1 MGRYDSSVRCAQ
13 IRELI
18 EEKQYL
24 EAMEEIEELRFE
36 EVPTITDLYLFAN
49 LFLKAEKMDIAK
61 ELYYTVYHRTSS
73 RPALYRLLMLTIR
86 MGDLE
91 EAKELYQAYEIV
103 SGMTLDTYELKYR
116 LAKAEGA
123 SYENLIEILEELKK
137 NEYTE
142 EWGYQLARLYEVQGR
157 REDCIAEC
165 EDLMLWFGSGKI
177 VDKARELRERCLNP
191 LWQKPNWGEIPEPE
205 EPEDE
210 EEVKVAYAP
219 AQVMDI
225 VAGEEPQQ
233 EPEIQ
238 PAVLGEYDMAGEEVQ
253 ESEPVEET
261 KPEEMAEEPVEEE
274 LVEEPVE
281 EIVSEEVEEAVQES
295 EPEELAEEPVE
306 EEPAEETI
314 SEETEEE
321 SETEEAAEELAGEP
335 VEEESAEETEIEEA
349 AEETVSEGTEGES
362 AKTEGESDNE
372 ESEQDE
378 EEDEETEHPKKKGFF
393 NRLIDYF
400 KVDLDTFDDED
411 DFPEELDTD
420 KQESTEELD
429 AKAIVAREAQEIM
442 ETAAAEEE
450 AGDDEAEEE
459 KDESKQEPAVRKQT
473 TTQLE
478 SLEDQLEEMKEKR
491 KVINLED
498 TMNLDKIRIKS
509 HPLSGRPMEVEV
521 CEDVSVNAITYCTL
535 KAAIKKMPQEERT
548 IHFALAGA
556 APGISLAVAK
566 KLFKELKKN
575 QYFEAKNIGKIQ
587 AEKLD
592 EVDLEEWIE
601 KFIGGCMYIENAPAL
616 SEESVEKIREVMEK
630 YGKQIV
636 IVLEGDYEKL
646 DDFLGHHRNLE
657 KQICYKIRL

>member
-123 SYENLIEILEELKK
+123 SYETLIEILEELKK

-142 EWGYQLARLYEVQGR
+142 EWGYQLARLYELQGR

-177 VDKARELRERCLNP
+177 VEKAKELRENCLNP
-191 LWQKPNWGEIPEPE
+191 LWQKPNWEEIPEPE

-210 EEVKVAYAP
+210 EEGKVAYAP

-225 VAGEEPQQ
+225 ASNEEPQS
-233 EPEIQ
+233 EPEVQ
-238 PAVLGEYDMAGEEVQ
+238 PAVLGDYGMTREPAEESVAEEV
-253 ESEPVEET
+253 EEVEEEPDTETEVEEATEKPVEE
-261 KPEEMAEEPVEEE
+261 PEAEE

-281 EIVSEEVEEAVQES
+281 ETVTEEVE
-295 EPEELAEEPVE
+295 EEPVE
-306 EEPAEETI
+306 ETVAEEATEKPVEEPEVEETI
-314 SEETEEE
+314 SEENEDD
-321 SETEEAAEELAGEP
+321 SE
-335 VEEESAEETEIEEA
+335 
-349 AEETVSEGTEGES
+349 
-362 AKTEGESDNE
+362 KTEGESDKE
-372 ESEQDE
+372 EAE
-378 EEDEETEHPKKKGFF
+378 EADHPKKKGFL
-393 NRLIDYF
+393 NRLINYF

-420 KQESTEELD
+420 KQETTEELD
-429 AKAIVAREAQEIM
+429 AKAIVAKEAQEIM
-442 ETAAAEEE
+442 ETATAREE
-450 AGDDEAEEE
+450 AEDDEMEE
-459 KDESKQEPAVRKQT
+459 KDEPKLETAVKKQT

-509 HPLSGRPMEVEV
+509 HPLSGRPMEVEA
-521 CEDVSVNAITYCTL
+521 CEDVSVNGITYCTL
-535 KAAIKKMPQEERT
+535 KTAIKKMPQEERT
-548 IHFALAGA
+548 IHFALTGA

-616 SEESVEKIREVMEK
+616 SEESVEKIREMIAK

-636 IVLEGDYEKL
+636 IVLEGDYEKM

>member
-123 SYENLIEILEELKK
+123 SYETLIEILEELKK

-142 EWGYQLARLYEVQGR
+142 EWGYQLARLYELQGR

-165 EDLMLWFGSGKI
+165 EDLMLWFGSGNI
-177 VDKARELRERCLNP
+177 VEKAKELRENCLNP
-191 LWQKPNWGEIPEPE
+191 LWQKPNWEEIPEPE

-225 VAGEEPQQ
+225 ASNEEPQS
-233 EPEIQ
+233 EPEVQ
-238 PAVLGEYDMAGEEVQ
+238 PAVLGDYGMTR
-253 ESEPVEET
+253 EP
-261 KPEEMAEEPVEEE
+261 AEEPVAEEVEEVEEEPDTETEVEEATEKPVEEPEAEE

-281 EIVSEEVEEAVQES
+281 ETVTEEVEEEQV
-295 EPEELAEEPVE
+295 EETVAEEATEKPVE
-306 EEPAEETI
+306 EPEVEETI
-314 SEETEEE
+314 SEENEDD
-321 SETEEAAEELAGEP
+321 SE
-335 VEEESAEETEIEEA
+335 
-349 AEETVSEGTEGES
+349 
-362 AKTEGESDNE
+362 KTEGESDKE
-372 ESEQDE
+372 EAE
-378 EEDEETEHPKKKGFF
+378 EADHPKKKGFL
-393 NRLIDYF
+393 NRLINYF

-420 KQESTEELD
+420 KQETTEELD
-429 AKAIVAREAQEIM
+429 AKAIVAKEAQEIM
-442 ETAAAEEE
+442 ETATAREE
-450 AGDDEAEEE
+450 AEDDEMEE
-459 KDESKQEPAVRKQT
+459 KDEPKLETAVKKQT
-473 TTQLE
+473 ITQLE
-478 SLEDQLEEMKEKR
+478 SLEGQLEEMKEKR

-509 HPLSGRPMEVEV
+509 HPLSGRPMEVEA
-521 CEDVSVNAITYCTL
+521 CEDVSVNGITYCTL
-535 KAAIKKMPQEERT
+535 KTAIKKMPQEERT
-548 IHFALAGA
+548 IHFALTGA

-616 SEESVEKIREVMEK
+616 SEESVEKIREMIAK

-636 IVLEGDYEKL
+636 IVLEGDYEKM

>member
-123 SYENLIEILEELKK
+123 SYETLIEILEELKK

-142 EWGYQLARLYEVQGR
+142 EWGYQLARLYELQGR

-177 VDKARELRERCLNP
+177 VEKAKELRENCLNP
-191 LWQKPNWGEIPEPE
+191 LWQKPNWEEIPEPE

-225 VAGEEPQQ
+225 VSNEEPQS
-233 EPEIQ
+233 EPEVQ
-238 PAVLGEYDMAGEEVQ
+238 PAVLGDYGMTR
-253 ESEPVEET
+253 EP
-261 KPEEMAEEPVEEE
+261 AEEPVA
-274 LVEEPVE
+274 
-281 EIVSEEVEEAVQES
+281 EEVEE
-295 EPEELAEEPVE
+295 VE
-306 EEPAEETI
+306 EEPDTETEVEEATEKPVEENEVEETI
-314 SEETEEE
+314 SEENEDD
-321 SETEEAAEELAGEP
+321 SE
-335 VEEESAEETEIEEA
+335 
-349 AEETVSEGTEGES
+349 
-362 AKTEGESDNE
+362 KTEGESDKE
-372 ESEQDE
+372 EAE
-378 EEDEETEHPKKKGFF
+378 EADHPKKKGFL
-393 NRLIDYF
+393 NRLINYF

-420 KQESTEELD
+420 KQETTEELD
-429 AKAIVAREAQEIM
+429 AKAIVAKEAQEIM
-442 ETAAAEEE
+442 ETATSREE
-450 AGDDEAEEE
+450 AEDDETEE
-459 KDESKQEPAVRKQT
+459 KDEPKLETAVKKQT

-509 HPLSGRPMEVEV
+509 HPLSGRPMEVEA
-521 CEDVSVNAITYCTL
+521 CEDVSVNGITYCTL
-535 KAAIKKMPQEERT
+535 KTAIKKMPQEERT
-548 IHFALAGA
+548 IHFALTGA

-616 SEESVEKIREVMEK
+616 SEESVEKIREMIAK

-636 IVLEGDYEKL
+636 IVLEGDYEKM

>member
-123 SYENLIEILEELKK
+123 SYETLIEILEELKK

-142 EWGYQLARLYEVQGR
+142 EWGYQLARLYELQGR

-177 VDKARELRERCLNP
+177 VEKAKELRENCLNP
-191 LWQKPNWGEIPEPE
+191 LWQKPNWEEIPEPE

-225 VAGEEPQQ
+225 VSNEEPQS
-233 EPEIQ
+233 EPEVQ
-238 PAVLGEYDMAGEEVQ
+238 PAVLGDYGMTR
-253 ESEPVEET
+253 EP
-261 KPEEMAEEPVEEE
+261 AEEPVAEEVEEVEEEPDTETEVEEATEKPVEEPGAEE

-281 EIVSEEVEEAVQES
+281 ETATEEVK
-295 EPEELAEEPVE
+295 EEPVE
-306 EEPAEETI
+306 ESEAEEATEKPVEENEVEETI
-314 SEETEEE
+314 SEENEDD
-321 SETEEAAEELAGEP
+321 SE
-335 VEEESAEETEIEEA
+335 
-349 AEETVSEGTEGES
+349 
-362 AKTEGESDNE
+362 KTEGESDKE
-372 ESEQDE
+372 EAE
-378 EEDEETEHPKKKGFF
+378 EADHPKKKGFL
-393 NRLIDYF
+393 NRLINYF

-420 KQESTEELD
+420 KQETTEELD
-429 AKAIVAREAQEIM
+429 AKAIVAKEAQEIM
-442 ETAAAEEE
+442 ETATSREE
-450 AGDDEAEEE
+450 AEDDETEE
-459 KDESKQEPAVRKQT
+459 KDEPKLETAVKKQT

-509 HPLSGRPMEVEV
+509 HPLSGRPMEVEA
-521 CEDVSVNAITYCTL
+521 CEDVSVNGITYCTL
-535 KAAIKKMPQEERT
+535 KTAIKKMPQEERT
-548 IHFALAGA
+548 IHFALTGA

-616 SEESVEKIREVMEK
+616 SEESVEKIREIMAK
-630 YGKQIV
+630 YGKRIV

-646 DDFLGHHRNLE
+646 DDFLGHHRNLA

>member
-123 SYENLIEILEELKK
+123 SYETLIEILEELKK

-142 EWGYQLARLYEVQGR
+142 EWGYQLARLYELQGR

-177 VDKARELRERCLNP
+177 VEKAKELRENCLNP
-191 LWQKPNWGEIPEPE
+191 LWQKPNWEEIPEPE

-225 VAGEEPQQ
+225 VSNEEPQS
-233 EPEIQ
+233 EPEVQ
-238 PAVLGEYDMAGEEVQ
+238 PAVLGDYGMTREPAEELVAEEV
-253 ESEPVEET
+253 EEVEEEPDTETEVEEATKKPVEE
-261 KPEEMAEEPVEEE
+261 PEAEE

-281 EIVSEEVEEAVQES
+281 ETVTEEVE
-295 EPEELAEEPVE
+295 EEPVE
-306 EEPAEETI
+306 ETVAEEATEKPVEEPEVEETI
-314 SEETEEE
+314 SEENEDDSEKNEEE
-321 SETEEAAEELAGEP
+321 SDKEEA
-335 VEEESAEETEIEEA
+335 EEA
-349 AEETVSEGTEGES
+349 
-362 AKTEGESDNE
+362 D
-372 ESEQDE
+372 
-378 EEDEETEHPKKKGFF
+378 HPKKKGFL
-393 NRLIDYF
+393 NRLINYF

-420 KQESTEELD
+420 KEETTEELD
-429 AKAIVAREAQEIM
+429 AKAIVAKEAQEIM
-442 ETAAAEEE
+442 ETATAREE
-450 AGDDEAEEE
+450 AEDDEMEE
-459 KDESKQEPAVRKQT
+459 KDEPKLETAVKKQT

-509 HPLSGRPMEVEV
+509 HPLSGRPMEVEA
-521 CEDVSVNAITYCTL
+521 CEDVSVNGITYCTL
-535 KAAIKKMPQEERT
+535 KTAIKKMPQEERT
-548 IHFALAGA
+548 IHFALTGA

-616 SEESVEKIREVMEK
+616 SEESVEKIREMIAK

-636 IVLEGDYEKL
+636 IVLEGDYEKM

>member
-73 RPALYRLLMLTIR
+73 RPALNRLLMLTIR

-123 SYENLIEILEELKK
+123 SYETLIEILEELKK

-142 EWGYQLARLYEVQGR
+142 EWGYQLARLYELQGR

-177 VDKARELRERCLNP
+177 VEKAKELRENCLNP
-191 LWQKPNWGEIPEPE
+191 LWQKPNWEEIPEPE

-225 VAGEEPQQ
+225 ASNEEPQS
-233 EPEIQ
+233 EPEVQ
-238 PAVLGEYDMAGEEVQ
+238 PAVLGDYGMTR
-253 ESEPVEET
+253 EP
-261 KPEEMAEEPVEEE
+261 AEEPVAEEVEEVEEEPDTETEVEEATEKPVEEPEAEE

-281 EIVSEEVEEAVQES
+281 ETVTEEVEEEQV
-295 EPEELAEEPVE
+295 EETVAEEATEKPVE
-306 EEPAEETI
+306 EPEVEETI
-314 SEETEEE
+314 SEENEDD
-321 SETEEAAEELAGEP
+321 SE
-335 VEEESAEETEIEEA
+335 
-349 AEETVSEGTEGES
+349 
-362 AKTEGESDNE
+362 KTEGESDKE
-372 ESEQDE
+372 EAE
-378 EEDEETEHPKKKGFF
+378 EADHPKKKGFL
-393 NRLIDYF
+393 NRLINYF

-420 KQESTEELD
+420 KQETTEELD
-429 AKAIVAREAQEIM
+429 AKAIVAKEAQEIM
-442 ETAAAEEE
+442 ETATAREE
-450 AGDDEAEEE
+450 AEDDEMEE
-459 KDESKQEPAVRKQT
+459 KDEPKLETAVKKQT
-473 TTQLE
+473 ITQLE
-478 SLEDQLEEMKEKR
+478 SLEGQLEEMKEKR

-509 HPLSGRPMEVEV
+509 HPLSGRPMEVEA
-521 CEDVSVNAITYCTL
+521 CEDVSVNGITYCTL
-535 KAAIKKMPQEERT
+535 KTAIKKMPQEERT
-548 IHFALAGA
+548 IHFALTGA

-616 SEESVEKIREVMEK
+616 SEESVEKIREMIAK

-636 IVLEGDYEKL
+636 IVLEGDYEKM

>member
-123 SYENLIEILEELKK
+123 SYETLIEILEELKK

-142 EWGYQLARLYEVQGR
+142 EWGYQLARLYELQGR

-177 VDKARELRERCLNP
+177 VEKAKELRENCLNP
-191 LWQKPNWGEIPEPE
+191 LWQKPNWEEIPEPE
-205 EPEDE
+205 EPEKVDMIPY
-210 EEVKVAYAP
+210 EVKVAYAP

-225 VAGEEPQQ
+225 ASNEEPQS
-233 EPEIQ
+233 EPEVQ
-238 PAVLGEYDMAGEEVQ
+238 PAVLGDYGMTR
-253 ESEPVEET
+253 EP
-261 KPEEMAEEPVEEE
+261 AEESVA
-274 LVEEPVE
+274 
-281 EIVSEEVEEAVQES
+281 EEVEE
-295 EPEELAEEPVE
+295 VE
-306 EEPAEETI
+306 EEPDTETEVEEATEKPVEEPEVEETI
-314 SEETEEE
+314 SEENEDD
-321 SETEEAAEELAGEP
+321 SE
-335 VEEESAEETEIEEA
+335 
-349 AEETVSEGTEGES
+349 
-362 AKTEGESDNE
+362 KTEGESDKE
-372 ESEQDE
+372 EAE
-378 EEDEETEHPKKKGFF
+378 EADHPKKKGFL
-393 NRLIDYF
+393 NRLINYF

-420 KQESTEELD
+420 KQETTEELD
-429 AKAIVAREAQEIM
+429 AKAIVAKEAQEIM
-442 ETAAAEEE
+442 ETATAREE
-450 AGDDEAEEE
+450 AEDDEMEE
-459 KDESKQEPAVRKQT
+459 KDEPKLETAVKKQT

-509 HPLSGRPMEVEV
+509 HPLSGRPMEVEA
-521 CEDVSVNAITYCTL
+521 CEDVSVNGITYCTL
-535 KAAIKKMPQEERT
+535 KTAIKKMPQEERT
-548 IHFALAGA
+548 IHFALTGA

-616 SEESVEKIREVMEK
+616 SEESVEKIREMIAK

-636 IVLEGDYEKL
+636 IVLEGDYEKM

>member
-123 SYENLIEILEELKK
+123 SYETLIEILEELKK

-142 EWGYQLARLYEVQGR
+142 EWGYQLARLYELQGR

-177 VDKARELRERCLNP
+177 VEKAKELRENCLNP
-191 LWQKPNWGEIPEPE
+191 LWQKPNWEEIPEPE

-225 VAGEEPQQ
+225 ASNEEPQS
-233 EPEIQ
+233 EPEVQ
-238 PAVLGEYDMAGEEVQ
+238 PAVLGDYGMTREPAEESVAEEV
-253 ESEPVEET
+253 EEVEEEPDTETEVEEATEKPVEE
-261 KPEEMAEEPVEEE
+261 PEAEE

-281 EIVSEEVEEAVQES
+281 ETVTEEVE
-295 EPEELAEEPVE
+295 EEPVE
-306 EEPAEETI
+306 ETVAEEATEKPVEEPEVEETI
-314 SEETEEE
+314 SEENEDD
-321 SETEEAAEELAGEP
+321 SE
-335 VEEESAEETEIEEA
+335 
-349 AEETVSEGTEGES
+349 
-362 AKTEGESDNE
+362 KTEGESDKE
-372 ESEQDE
+372 EAE
-378 EEDEETEHPKKKGFF
+378 EADHPKKKGFL
-393 NRLIDYF
+393 NRLINYF

-420 KQESTEELD
+420 KQETTEELD
-429 AKAIVAREAQEIM
+429 AKAIVAKEAQEIM
-442 ETAAAEEE
+442 ETATAREE
-450 AGDDEAEEE
+450 AEDDEMEE
-459 KDESKQEPAVRKQT
+459 KDEPKLETAVKKQT

-509 HPLSGRPMEVEV
+509 HPLSGRPMEVEA
-521 CEDVSVNAITYCTL
+521 CEDVSVNGIAYCTL
-535 KAAIKKMPQEERT
+535 KTAIKKMPQEERT
-548 IHFALAGA
+548 IHFALTGA

-616 SEESVEKIREVMEK
+616 SEESVEKIREMIAK

-636 IVLEGDYEKL
+636 IVLEGDYEKM

>member
-123 SYENLIEILEELKK
+123 SYETLIEILEELKK

-142 EWGYQLARLYEVQGR
+142 EWGYQLARLYELQGR

-177 VDKARELRERCLNP
+177 VEKAKELRENCLNP
-191 LWQKPNWGEIPEPE
+191 LWQKPNWEEIPEPE

-225 VAGEEPQQ
+225 ASNEEPQS
-233 EPEIQ
+233 EPEVQ
-238 PAVLGEYDMAGEEVQ
+238 PAVLGDYGMTR
-253 ESEPVEET
+253 EPVEE
-261 KPEEMAEEPVEEE
+261 PVAEEVEEEPDTETEVEEATEKPVEEPEAEE

-281 EIVSEEVEEAVQES
+281 ETVAEEVK
-295 EPEELAEEPVE
+295 EEPVE
-306 EEPAEETI
+306 ESEAEEATEKPVEENEVEETI
-314 SEETEEE
+314 SEENEDD
-321 SETEEAAEELAGEP
+321 SE
-335 VEEESAEETEIEEA
+335 
-349 AEETVSEGTEGES
+349 
-362 AKTEGESDNE
+362 KTEGESDKE
-372 ESEQDE
+372 EVE
-378 EEDEETEHPKKKGFF
+378 EADHPKKKGFL
-393 NRLIDYF
+393 NRLINYF
-400 KVDLDTFDDED
+400 KVDLDMFDDED

-420 KQESTEELD
+420 KQETTEELD
-429 AKAIVAREAQEIM
+429 AKAIVAKEAQEIM
-442 ETAAAEEE
+442 ETATAREE
-450 AGDDEAEEE
+450 AEDDETEE
-459 KDESKQEPAVRKQT
+459 KDEPKLETAVKKQT

-509 HPLSGRPMEVEV
+509 HPLSGRPMEVEA
-521 CEDVSVNAITYCTL
+521 CEDVSVNGITYCTL
-535 KAAIKKMPQEERT
+535 KTAIKKMPQEERT
-548 IHFALAGA
+548 IHFALTGA

-616 SEESVEKIREVMEK
+616 SEESVEKIREMIAK

-636 IVLEGDYEKL
+636 IVLEGDYEKM

>member
-123 SYENLIEILEELKK
+123 SYETLIEILEELKK

-142 EWGYQLARLYEVQGR
+142 EWGYQLARLYELQGR

-177 VDKARELRERCLNP
+177 VEKAKELRENCLNP
-191 LWQKPNWGEIPEPE
+191 LWQKPNWEEIPEPE

-225 VAGEEPQQ
+225 ASNEEPQS
-233 EPEIQ
+233 EPEVQ
-238 PAVLGEYDMAGEEVQ
+238 PAVLGDYGMTREPAEELVAEEV
-253 ESEPVEET
+253 EEVEEEPDTETEVEEATKKPVEE
-261 KPEEMAEEPVEEE
+261 PEAEE

-281 EIVSEEVEEAVQES
+281 ETVTEEVE
-295 EPEELAEEPVE
+295 EEPVE
-306 EEPAEETI
+306 ETVAEEATEKPVEEPEVEETI
-314 SEETEEE
+314 SEENEDDSEKNEEE
-321 SETEEAAEELAGEP
+321 SDKEEA
-335 VEEESAEETEIEEA
+335 EEA
-349 AEETVSEGTEGES
+349 
-362 AKTEGESDNE
+362 D
-372 ESEQDE
+372 
-378 EEDEETEHPKKKGFF
+378 HPKKKGFL
-393 NRLIDYF
+393 NRLINYF

-420 KQESTEELD
+420 KEETTEELD
-429 AKAIVAREAQEIM
+429 AKAIVAKEAQEIM
-442 ETAAAEEE
+442 ETATAREE
-450 AGDDEAEEE
+450 AEDDEMEE
-459 KDESKQEPAVRKQT
+459 KDEPKLETAVKKQT

-509 HPLSGRPMEVEV
+509 HPLSGRPMEVEA
-521 CEDVSVNAITYCTL
+521 CEDVSVNGITYCTL
-535 KAAIKKMPQEERT
+535 KTAIKKMPQEERT
-548 IHFALAGA
+548 IHFALTGA

-601 KFIGGCMYIENAPAL
+601 KFVGGCMYIENAPAL
-616 SEESVEKIREVMEK
+616 SEESVEKIREMIAK

-636 IVLEGDYEKL
+636 IVLEGDYEKM

>member
-36 EVPTITDLYLFAN
+36 EVPTITDLYLFAD

-61 ELYYTVYHRTSS
+61 KLYYTVYRRTSS

-91 EAKELYQAYEIV
+91 ESRELYQAYEII

-123 SYENLIEILEELKK
+123 SYEDLIEILEELKK

-142 EWGYQLARLYEVQGR
+142 EWGYQLARLYELQGR

-165 EDLMLWFGSGKI
+165 DDLVLWFGSGKI
-177 VDKARELRERCLNP
+177 VQKAVELKKRCLDP
-191 LWQKPNWGEIPEPE
+191 YWKKPDWENIPEPE
-205 EPEDE
+205 VPEEEPEE

-225 VAGEEPQQ
+225 GTEQPVEEQLAEEEQQPLIVEETLEEQQPIEEETPEEQQPIEEEPQQ
-233 EPEIQ
+233 PESVQEVTEEAVEEPAEPQ
-238 PAVLGEYDMAGEEVQ
+238 ETDEVQ
-253 ESEPVEET
+253 
-261 KPEEMAEEPVEEE
+261 PVEEE
-274 LVEEPVE
+274 PAEEEPAE
-281 EIVSEEVEEAVQES
+281 
-295 EPEELAEEPVE
+295 EEPVE
-306 EEPAEETI
+306 EEPAEE
-314 SEETEEE
+314 EPAEEE
-321 SETEEAAEELAGEP
+321 PAGE
-335 VEEESAEETEIEEA
+335 
-349 AEETVSEGTEGES
+349 
-362 AKTEGESDNE
+362 
-372 ESEQDE
+372 Q
-378 EEDEETEHPKKKGFF
+378 PKKKGFF

-400 KVDLDTFDDED
+400 KVDLDMFDED
-411 DFPEELDTD
+411 EAFAEDEEEEDLPEEADEDVTCSEPEE
-420 KQESTEELD
+420 KETESDHTENHESVEEMD
-429 AKAIVAREAQEIM
+429 AKAMVAREAQEIM
-442 ETAAAEEE
+442 ETAAAK
-450 AGDDEAEEE
+450 AETVTE
-459 KDESKQEPAVRKQT
+459 KPQLSKQEAAVKRQA
-473 TTQLE
+473 TTQIE
-478 SLEDQLEEMKEKR
+478 SLEDQLEEMKGKR

-509 HPLSGRPMEVEV
+509 HPLSGRPIEVDV

-535 KAAIKKMPQEERT
+535 KSAIKKMPQEERT

-587 AEKLD
+587 AEKMD

-616 SEESVEKIREVMEK
+616 SEDSVGKIREIMEK
-630 YGKQIV
+630 YGKKIV

>member
-123 SYENLIEILEELKK
+123 SYETLIEILEELKK

-142 EWGYQLARLYEVQGR
+142 EWGYQLARLYELQGR

-177 VDKARELRERCLNP
+177 VEKAKELRENCLNP
-191 LWQKPNWGEIPEPE
+191 LWQKPNWEEIPEPE

-225 VAGEEPQQ
+225 ASNEEPQS
-233 EPEIQ
+233 EPEVQ
-238 PAVLGEYDMAGEEVQ
+238 PAVLGDYGMTREPAEESVAEEV
-253 ESEPVEET
+253 EEVEEEPDTETEVEEATEKPVEE
-261 KPEEMAEEPVEEE
+261 PEAEE

-281 EIVSEEVEEAVQES
+281 ETVTEEVE
-295 EPEELAEEPVE
+295 EEPVE
-306 EEPAEETI
+306 ETVAEEATEKPVEEPEVEETI
-314 SEETEEE
+314 SEENEDD
-321 SETEEAAEELAGEP
+321 SE
-335 VEEESAEETEIEEA
+335 
-349 AEETVSEGTEGES
+349 
-362 AKTEGESDNE
+362 KTEGESDKE
-372 ESEQDE
+372 EAE
-378 EEDEETEHPKKKGFF
+378 EADHPKKKGFL
-393 NRLIDYF
+393 NRLINYF

-420 KQESTEELD
+420 KQETTEELD
-429 AKAIVAREAQEIM
+429 AKAIVAKEAQEIM
-442 ETAAAEEE
+442 ETATAREE
-450 AGDDEAEEE
+450 AEDDEMEE
-459 KDESKQEPAVRKQT
+459 KDEPKLETAVKKQT

-509 HPLSGRPMEVEV
+509 HPLSGRPMEVEA
-521 CEDVSVNAITYCTL
+521 CEDVSVNGITYCTL
-535 KAAIKKMPQEERT
+535 KTAIKKMPQEERT
-548 IHFALAGA
+548 IHFALTGA

-616 SEESVEKIREVMEK
+616 SEESEEKIREMIAK

-636 IVLEGDYEKL
+636 IVLEGDYEKM

>member
-103 SGMTLDTYELKYR
+103 SGMTLDTYELKYW

-123 SYENLIEILEELKK
+123 SYETLIEILEELKK

-142 EWGYQLARLYEVQGR
+142 EWGYQLARLYELQGR

-177 VDKARELRERCLNP
+177 VEKAKELRENCLNP
-191 LWQKPNWGEIPEPE
+191 LWQKPNWEEIPEPE

-225 VAGEEPQQ
+225 ASNEEPQS
-233 EPEIQ
+233 EPEVQ
-238 PAVLGEYDMAGEEVQ
+238 PAVLGDYGMTR
-253 ESEPVEET
+253 EP
-261 KPEEMAEEPVEEE
+261 AEEPVAEEVEEVEEEPDTETEVEEATEKPVEEPEAEE

-281 EIVSEEVEEAVQES
+281 ETVTEEVK
-295 EPEELAEEPVE
+295 EEPVE
-306 EEPAEETI
+306 ETVAEEATEKPVEENEVEETI
-314 SEETEEE
+314 SEENEDD
-321 SETEEAAEELAGEP
+321 SE
-335 VEEESAEETEIEEA
+335 
-349 AEETVSEGTEGES
+349 
-362 AKTEGESDNE
+362 KTEGESGKE
-372 ESEQDE
+372 EAEAD
-378 EEDEETEHPKKKGFF
+378 HPKKKGFF
-393 NRLIDYF
+393 NRLVNYF

-420 KQESTEELD
+420 KQETTEELD
-429 AKAIVAREAQEIM
+429 AKAIVAKEAQEIM
-442 ETAAAEEE
+442 ETAAASEE
-450 AGDDEAEEE
+450 AEDDETEE
-459 KDESKQEPAVRKQT
+459 KDEPKPETAVRKQT

-478 SLEDQLEEMKEKR
+478 SLEDQLEEMKGKR

-521 CEDVSVNAITYCTL
+521 CEDVSVNGITYCTL
-535 KAAIKKMPQEERT
+535 KTAIKKMPQEERT
-548 IHFALAGA
+548 IHFALTGA

-616 SEESVEKIREVMEK
+616 SEESVEKIREMMAK

-646 DDFLGHHRNLE
+646 DEFLGHHRNLE

>member
-123 SYENLIEILEELKK
+123 SYETLIEILEELKK

-142 EWGYQLARLYEVQGR
+142 EWGYQLARLYELQGR

-177 VDKARELRERCLNP
+177 VEKAKELRENCLNP
-191 LWQKPNWGEIPEPE
+191 LWQKPNWEEIPEPE

-225 VAGEEPQQ
+225 ASNEEPQS
-233 EPEIQ
+233 EPEVQ
-238 PAVLGEYDMAGEEVQ
+238 PAVLGDYGMTREPAEESVAEEV
-253 ESEPVEET
+253 EEVEEEPDTETEVEEATEKPVEE
-261 KPEEMAEEPVEEE
+261 PEAEE

-281 EIVSEEVEEAVQES
+281 ETVTEEVE
-295 EPEELAEEPVE
+295 EEPVE
-306 EEPAEETI
+306 ETVAEEATEKPVEEPEVEETI
-314 SEETEEE
+314 SEENEDD
-321 SETEEAAEELAGEP
+321 SE
-335 VEEESAEETEIEEA
+335 
-349 AEETVSEGTEGES
+349 
-362 AKTEGESDNE
+362 KTEGESDKE
-372 ESEQDE
+372 EAE
-378 EEDEETEHPKKKGFF
+378 EADHPKKKGFL
-393 NRLIDYF
+393 NRLINYF

-411 DFPEELDTD
+411 DFPEKLDTD
-420 KQESTEELD
+420 KQETTEELD
-429 AKAIVAREAQEIM
+429 AKAIVAKEAQEIM
-442 ETAAAEEE
+442 ETATAREE
-450 AGDDEAEEE
+450 AEDDEMEE
-459 KDESKQEPAVRKQT
+459 KDEPKLETAVKKQT

-509 HPLSGRPMEVEV
+509 HPLSGRPMEVEA
-521 CEDVSVNAITYCTL
+521 CEDVSVNGITYCTL
-535 KAAIKKMPQEERT
+535 KTAIKKMPQEERT
-548 IHFALAGA
+548 IHFALTGA

-616 SEESVEKIREVMEK
+616 SEESVEKIREMIAK

-636 IVLEGDYEKL
+636 IVLEGDYEKM

>member
-123 SYENLIEILEELKK
+123 SYETLIEILEELKK

-142 EWGYQLARLYEVQGR
+142 EWGYQLARLYELQGR

-177 VDKARELRERCLNP
+177 VEKAKELRENCLNP
-191 LWQKPNWGEIPEPE
+191 LWQKPNWEEIPEPE

-225 VAGEEPQQ
+225 ASNEEPQS
-233 EPEIQ
+233 EPEVQ
-238 PAVLGEYDMAGEEVQ
+238 PAVLGDYGMTR
-253 ESEPVEET
+253 EP
-261 KPEEMAEEPVEEE
+261 AEEPVAEEVEEVEEEPDTETEVEEATEKPVEEPEAEE

-281 EIVSEEVEEAVQES
+281 ETVTEEVE
-295 EPEELAEEPVE
+295 EEPVE
-306 EEPAEETI
+306 ETVAEEATEKPVEEPEVEETI
-314 SEETEEE
+314 SEENEDD
-321 SETEEAAEELAGEP
+321 SE
-335 VEEESAEETEIEEA
+335 
-349 AEETVSEGTEGES
+349 
-362 AKTEGESDNE
+362 KTEGESDKE
-372 ESEQDE
+372 EAE
-378 EEDEETEHPKKKGFF
+378 EADHPKKKGFL
-393 NRLIDYF
+393 NRLINYF

-420 KQESTEELD
+420 KQETTEELD
-429 AKAIVAREAQEIM
+429 AKAIVAKEAQEIM
-442 ETAAAEEE
+442 ETATAREE
-450 AGDDEAEEE
+450 AEDDEMEE
-459 KDESKQEPAVRKQT
+459 KDEPKLETAVKKQT

-478 SLEDQLEEMKEKR
+478 SLEEQLEEMKEKR

-509 HPLSGRPMEVEV
+509 HPLSGRPMEVEA
-521 CEDVSVNAITYCTL
+521 CEDVSVNGITYCTL
-535 KAAIKKMPQEERT
+535 KTAIKKMPQEERT
-548 IHFALAGA
+548 IHFALTGA

-616 SEESVEKIREVMEK
+616 SEESVEKIREMIAK

-636 IVLEGDYEKL
+636 IVLEGDYEKM